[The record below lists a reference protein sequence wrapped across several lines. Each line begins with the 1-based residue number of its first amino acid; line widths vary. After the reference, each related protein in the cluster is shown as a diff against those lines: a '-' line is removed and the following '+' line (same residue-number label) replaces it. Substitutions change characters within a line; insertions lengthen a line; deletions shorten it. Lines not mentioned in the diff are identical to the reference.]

1 MKAEIVEEVE
11 FFSQEEIEN
20 LELWSEE
27 LEAIEAELVPNLEN
41 ISFEDVAEELEA
53 CFQENIEELGL
64 EGRGSRRKKNPKNIT
79 NQQHKT
85 QRKWPKVDFNINKNK
100 LTKLLMNT
108 TNSSNKELGR
118 KAKLLLNQMSKQ
130 NWQVLAGGHSGG
142 LGGGGRPADP
152 NPHITLRVGKTT
164 HHLRYTFKHGQ
175 MLLTHITP

>member
-1 MKAEIVEEVE
+1 METHILKKVGFFSKAELE
-11 FFSQEEIEN
+11 S
-20 LELWSEE
+20 LELVPEE

-41 ISFEDVAEELEA
+41 ISFEDVAKELEA
-53 CFQENIEELGL
+53 CFQENIEELRL

-79 NQQHKT
+79 TQQHKT
-85 QRKWPKVDFNINKNK
+85 QRKWPKVNFNINKNK

-108 TNSSNKELGR
+108 INYSNKELGR

-164 HHLRYTFKHGQ
+164 YHLRYTFKHGQ